1 MALEQIKEK
10 TRGEITLSCRSEMK
24 ISGVEA
30 VESFDEESVRL
41 MSVDGALV
49 VEGSGIKIGTLDTER
64 GVVSLTGRINA
75 IYYAN
80 DPEKQ
85 KKGFWGKVMR

>member
-10 TRGEITLSCRSEMK
+10 ARGEITLSCRSEMK
-24 ISGVEA
+24 ISGVEE

-41 MSVDGALV
+41 RSVDGALV